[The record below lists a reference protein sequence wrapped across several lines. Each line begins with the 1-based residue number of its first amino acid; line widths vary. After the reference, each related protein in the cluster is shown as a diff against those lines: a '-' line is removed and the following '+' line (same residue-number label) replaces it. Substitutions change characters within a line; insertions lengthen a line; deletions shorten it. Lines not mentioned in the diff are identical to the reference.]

1 MTSNKSNHEAE
12 LQAAKRAEVKRIRL
26 KQKATNKELLDA
38 YKALNVAYKSLKKN
52 KQPS

>member
-1 MTSNKSNHEAE
+1 MISNKYDYEKE
-12 LQAAKRAEVKRIRL
+12 IKVAKRAEVKRIRL